1 MEVLTT
7 EMNWIPEIA
16 SSFADKVDGVLW
28 FITVLSLVFFVLI
41 TILLIVFSFKYKR
54 RTENDVTPHITG
66 NETFEVIWTVIPT
79 ILLLAI
85 FAYAFVVYE
94 EMRTPPAD
102 AVEINVTAKQWL
114 WVFKY
119 PDGKSTI
126 NELNV
131 QHNRPVKMIMR
142 ADDVLHS
149 FYVPAFRVKQDV
161 VPGMYTQL
169 WFKPIKIGTYNLF
182 CTEYCGT
189 GHSEMLAKVNV
200 MSPEAYTRWEKGDEE
215 EAGAGVAA
223 AKSPEELGASLYTNK
238 GCNACHSVD
247 GAPGVGPSFKGLF
260 GKNEALQ
267 DGTSVDVDE
276 NYLRESILIP
286 QAKIVKG
293 FAPVMPAFKGLLKD
307 EEVDAL
313 ITYIKTLK

>member
-215 EAGAGVAA
+215 EAGAVVAA